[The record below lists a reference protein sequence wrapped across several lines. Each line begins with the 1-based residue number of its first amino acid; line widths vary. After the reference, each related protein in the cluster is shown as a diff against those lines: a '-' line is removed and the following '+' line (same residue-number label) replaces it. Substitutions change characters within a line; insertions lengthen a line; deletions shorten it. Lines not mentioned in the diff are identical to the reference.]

1 MRVEVVVYVLSIV
14 RHGTSGRGQVLQGLR
29 QTDSRRPAPPTAETP
44 TYVAAPPPAAP
55 LPGYPVQPQAAAGP
69 RRNKTPIIIGL
80 AALAVVIIVVV
91 VILVFTLGGDGGVAG
106 TYSNTEGWSHDRLQ
120 LKPDGTFTFSEDI
133 SIPVEGTYEVNGN
146 KLIMHM
152 KMFDL
157 AYTYD
162 VEGPSRAARSTSME
176 RSTSNNDTWIPCRFG
191 REAGAGR
198 DKQQG

>member
-1 MRVEVVVYVLSIV
+1 MFCPSCGMELAEGAKFCKACGKPIV
-14 RHGTSGRGQVLQGLR
+14 GAQ
-29 QTDSRRPAPPTAETP
+29 P
-44 TYVAAPPPAAP
+44 PPPAAP

-69 RRNKTPIIIGL
+69 RRSKAPIIMGL

-106 TYSNTEGWSHDRLQ
+106 TYSNTEDGVTIAFE

-162 VEGPSRAARSTSME
+162 VEGTIE
-176 RSTSNNDTWIPCRFG
+176 GGKINIDGTIYV
-191 REAGAGR
+191 
-198 DKQQG
+198 KQ